1 MTKDQDLPL
10 RNDIA
15 ARFVPKIIILMVYL
29 GTLCSIFTFFMIHST
44 LLWEEKLTTHLSIEI
59 PFFSDSSSND
69 DLQTRVTDLL
79 QKTPGINKVEVV
91 SKAEMKTLFNSLL
104 GEGTSVDTF
113 SLPAIVDVSLNKR
126 DAFDVENLEM
136 RLKNISPSIQLI
148 DHRLWQSQVSNL
160 LFTSTSLALLITF
173 LILCSTLVTTF
184 FATRTSLLIHRKIV
198 EVLSLIGAT
207 PSYIAKQFQRNTF
220 KQGLFASSIG
230 AFLAFLTFLGIYFLF
245 KNAGQNFVVKTSFF
259 FEALA
264 IFILAP
270 FITSFFMMLSARRA
284 VMKALCS

>member
-1 MTKDQDLPL
+1 MNKDQDLPL

-29 GTLCSIFTFFMIHST
+29 GTLCSTFTFFMIHST
-44 LLWEEKLTTHLSIEI
+44 LLWEEKLTTQLSIEI
-59 PFFSDSSSND
+59 PFFSDTSSND
-69 DLQTRVTDLL
+69 LQTQVTDLL
-79 QKTPGINKVEVV
+79 QKTPGINKIEVV
-91 SKAEMKTLFNSLL
+91 SKADMETLFHSLL
-104 GEGTSVDTF
+104 VEDTSVDKF

-126 DAFDVENLEM
+126 DTFDVENLET
-136 RLKNISPSIQLI
+136 RLKNISPLIQLI

-160 LFTSTSLALLITF
+160 LFTSTSLALLLTF

-184 FATRTSLLIHRKIV
+184 FTTRTSLLIHRKIV

-245 KNAGQNFVVKTSFF
+245 EKAGHTFVVTTSFF

-264 IFILAP
+264 IFILTP

>member
-1 MTKDQDLPL
+1 MNKDQDLPL

-29 GTLCSIFTFFMIHST
+29 GTLCSTFTFFMIHST

-59 PFFSDSSSND
+59 PFFSDASSND
-69 DLQTRVTDLL
+69 IQIRVTDLL
-79 QKTPGINKVEVV
+79 QKTPGINKIEVV
-91 SKAEMKTLFNSLL
+91 PKAEMQTLFHSLL
-104 GEGTSVDTF
+104 GEGSYVDTF
-113 SLPAIVDVSLNKR
+113 SLPAIVDVSLNKG
-126 DAFDVENLEM
+126 DAFDVDNLAM
-136 RLKNISPSIQLI
+136 QLKNISPLIQLI

-160 LFTSTSLALLITF
+160 LFTSTSLALLLTF

-207 PSYIAKQFQRNTF
+207 PSYIAKQFQRNAF
-220 KQGLFASSIG
+220 KQGFFASSIG
-230 AFLAFLTFLGIYFLF
+230 AFLAFLTFLGIYFLLE
-245 KNAGQNFVVKTSFF
+245 NAGQTFIVTTSFF
-259 FEALA
+259 FEVLA
-264 IFILAP
+264 IFILSP
-270 FITSFFMMLSARRA
+270 FITSALMMLSARRA

>member
-1 MTKDQDLPL
+1 MNKDQDLPL

-29 GTLCSIFTFFMIHST
+29 GTLCSTFTFFMIHST
-44 LLWEEKLTTHLSIEI
+44 LLWEEKLATHLSIEI

-69 DLQTRVTDLL
+69 LQTQVTDLL

-91 SKAEMKTLFNSLL
+91 SKTEMKTLFNSLL
-104 GEGTSVDTF
+104 GEGTSVDAF

-126 DAFDVENLEM
+126 DAFNVENLEM
-136 RLKNISPSIQLI
+136 RLKNISPLIQLI

-160 LFTSTSLALLITF
+160 LFTTTSLALFLTF

-220 KQGLFASSIG
+220 KQGFFASSIG

-245 KNAGQNFVVKTSFF
+245 EKAGHTFVVTTSFF
-259 FEALA
+259 FEVLA